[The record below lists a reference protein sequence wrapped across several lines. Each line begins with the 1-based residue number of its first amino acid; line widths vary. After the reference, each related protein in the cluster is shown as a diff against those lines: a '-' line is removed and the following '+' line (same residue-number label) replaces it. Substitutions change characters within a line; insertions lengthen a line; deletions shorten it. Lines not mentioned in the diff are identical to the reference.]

1 MQQPLLPGVD
11 RKQIVQIVAIV
22 MAIGGVFALLGGFPV
37 ILGGAIIAGAG
48 GGALFTIGG
57 ILLLVEGVLSLVVA
71 YGLFTRKPWARMGTV
86 VIAVLSVV
94 AQIVWL
100 LAGGGFGSIV
110 QAVIYGLVAFF
121 FYTDA
126 ELKAYLDGA

>member
-22 MAIGGVFALLGGFPV
+22 MAIGGVFALLGGIPV
-37 ILGGAIIAGAG
+37 ILGGAVIAGAG

-57 ILLLVEGVLSLVVA
+57 ILLLIEGVLSLVVA
-71 YGLFTRKPWARMGTV
+71 YGLFTRQPWGRMGTV
-86 VIAVLSVV
+86 VVAGLGAI

-100 LAGGGFGSIV
+100 LAGGGAGALV
-110 QAVIYGLVAFF
+110 QAIVYAAVAYF
-121 FYTDA
+121 FYSDA
-126 ELKAYLDGA
+126 ELKAYFGQA